1 MWRSVAA
8 QESREDLDCQR
19 AVVCTTAREPYRTH
33 RYRLQ
38 IPLPLR
44 RACAGVAIELSAPIL
59 LNDEFERTL
68 IVLVRETFG
77 TTIMPPKVTGA
88 LKHLLFEHIVV
99 RGHI

>member
-1 MWRSVAA
+1 
-8 QESREDLDCQR
+8 
-19 AVVCTTAREPYRTH
+19 
-33 RYRLQ
+33 
-38 IPLPLR
+38 
-44 RACAGVAIELSAPIL
+44 VAIELSAPIL